1 MFFGL
6 GCRNISKLYIEKGFN
21 TNRLFEQSERYD
33 FLFNH
38 QRYMNNYDYQR
49 TLLLLNKEVHLSNN
63 FLILKEDSQL
73 HSPISNIFYQYFENI
88 EEVYTQIDA
97 LKNEIQCVVS
107 RQDIPFGKT
116 QQPSLTD
123 YADNVDV
130 MAFLLN

>member
-1 MFFGL
+1 
-6 GCRNISKLYIEKGFN
+6 
-21 TNRLFEQSERYD
+21 
-33 FLFNH
+33 
-38 QRYMNNYDYQR
+38 MNNYDYQR